1 MKVWKGKG
9 QKIKVSTVCPLHTQT
24 AKQETAMKWLGP
36 VATWWWYGVHC
47 ASILANQKLDNGVID
62 QSEGSI
68 MEADSADK

>member
-1 MKVWKGKG
+1 M
-9 QKIKVSTVCPLHTQT
+9 HTQT

-36 VATWWWYGVHC
+36 VATRWWYGVHC
-47 ASILANQKLDNGVID
+47 ASILANQKPDDGVID